1 MTENITSAARR
12 PRLSPRRAIVLVV
25 SLAPLVVLIATALV
39 LGPLLGP
46 TVASHWG
53 SLGRPDG
60 YSGTWSSFAVDAAIV
75 TVLTVAAWVVLF
87 AGRSRVIARLWVGL
101 IVLVASVLALTW
113 VITAAATA
121 AAPRPE
127 DAMLGAG
134 LVLLLAAVPL
144 GALAFWL
151 VDGSDIRPPSER
163 SVAPLPLLPGER
175 VAWIGRT
182 GSRLFGAIGVVVVI
196 GGLAIG
202 LAFVGA
208 TDDGPTW
215 VAGAITVI
223 AGLSVLALAD
233 VTLSIDERGL
243 RLVSSAFR
251 IPLFRV
257 SLADVTDVV
266 VETIEP
272 ARWGG
277 WGLRFSGAG
286 RAYVTGRAEGL
297 VVGRRHGM
305 PTAITIPRA
314 ADAAAVLEALIRR

>member
-1 MTENITSAARR
+1 MTGQYAPVRRSA
-12 PRLSPRRAIVLVV
+12 LSPRRGIVLLIG
-25 SLAPLVVLIATALV
+25 LAPLVILIGAGDR
-39 LGPLLGP
+39 LGSSLGP
-46 TVASHWG
+46 TIASHW
-53 SLGRPDG
+53 SSPGRPDG
-60 YSGTWSSFAVDAAIV
+60 FSGTWSSFALIVAIV
-75 TVLTVAAWVVLF
+75 SALTVASWVLLLV
-87 AGRSRVIARLWVGL
+87 ARSRAITRLWVGMF
-101 IVLVASVLALTW
+101 VLVAAVLALTW
-113 VITAAATA
+113 VVTAVATA
-121 AAPRPE
+121 SALRPDDAVLGWAP
-127 DAMLGAG
+127 A
-134 LVLLLAAVPL
+134 LLLAAVPL

-151 VDGSDIRPPSER
+151 VDGSDIRPTSER
-163 SVAPLPLLPGER
+163 SVEPLPLLPGER
-175 VAWIGRT
+175 VAWIGHT

-202 LAFVGA
+202 LAFAGA
-208 TDDGPTW
+208 TEDGPVW

-297 VVGRRHGM
+297 VVGRRHGV